1 MQPVDFRATLLI
13 VKFIQVF
20 IPKGV
25 GTCIFKRLSN
35 TYLKIFLITKS
46 KN

>member
-25 GTCIFKRLSN
+25 ETCIFKRLM
-35 TYLKIFLITKS
+35 KVH
-46 KN
+46 